1 MNQSNEVS
9 DHSIN
14 YLNLKITQENDEKHN
29 HSPVSIFEEPNDI
42 SNVGVC

>member
-14 YLNLKITQENDEKHN
+14 YRKLKVAQGNDEKHN
-29 HSPVSIFEEPNDI
+29 HSPVSIFEESNDI
-42 SNVGVC
+42 SNIGIC